1 MDIEVGCVAEH
12 CGDGLDVEVVFKTGT
27 LVNIRLLLTME
38 EAKELYDELGTS
50 LDAAKD
56 YLEGDDSD

>member
-12 CGDGLDVEVVFKTGT
+12 CGDGLNVEVVFKTGT
-27 LVNIRLLLTME
+27 LVDIRLLLTME
-38 EAKELYDELGTS
+38 EAKELYAELGTS

-56 YLEGDDSD
+56 YLEGENEE

>member
-1 MDIEVGCVAEH
+1 MDIEVGCVASHGE
-12 CGDGLDVEVVFKTGT
+12 DDLNVEIVFTTGT
-27 LVNIRLLLTME
+27 LTQIRMQLTMD

-56 YLEGDDSD
+56 YLEGGDTD